1 MKKCLFKVTMFA
13 ALTAAFVACK
23 DNSKDE
29 VEDFRN
35 ENTLG
40 LPESVSSVD
49 NTVDL
54 GLPSGTKWAK
64 MNIGAKNP
72 WDYGDYFAW
81 GETAP
86 KSVYDWSTY
95 LHVNKSQA
103 EEGQEWEHINK
114 YQIADGSNGIWYNN
128 IKFVGDNK
136 TTLDPEDDA
145 AHVNWGGD
153 WEMPSPEDFIELR
166 SNCVFDNKSK
176 EYTEYNGVAG
186 VMLKSNNN
194 GASIFFPHADFSY
207 YDYIP
212 SDGAYGTGIF
222 WANSIGRTGAA
233 NKVWTMSREASDPY
247 FVYDPF
253 TRFYGA
259 SVRAVCKAGGNT
271 NGHDAV
277 DLGLPSGKLWAT
289 MNIGAEKIED
299 RGYYLA
305 WGETEPKEIYTDSTY
320 KHIVKTD
327 LGWSYS
333 KYQMEDNDISGVWY
347 TKDFCGDG
355 KTVLEDVDDAAVAN
369 WGGKWKMPTDEQFR
383 ELMGGCYWLYTEN
396 YADTTN
402 IAGYIIYKAKADADK
417 HKIIDRISITVDNV
431 KPLDGYTLADTHIFM
446 PFAGRYD
453 ERTVGYYGYYWSST
467 LVGSTVGAFSA
478 ELPWTGS
485 NQRCQG
491 LSIRP
496 VCK

>member
-23 DNSKDE
+23 DDSKDE

-40 LPESVSSVD
+40 LPESVSSDD
-49 NTVDL
+49 NAVDL
-54 GLPSGTKWAK
+54 GLTSGTKWAK

-81 GETAP
+81 GETTA
-86 KSVYDWSTY
+86 KTIYDWSTY
-95 LHVNKSQA
+95 LHVNKGQA

-128 IKFVGDNK
+128 IKYVGDNK

-176 EYTEYNGVAG
+176 EYTEYNGVGG

-194 GASIFFPHADFSY
+194 GATIFFPNAGFAMYNFVNAGS
-207 YDYIP
+207 
-212 SDGAYGTGIF
+212 SGIF
-222 WANSIGRTGAA
+222 WANSIGRTDAA

-247 FVYDPF
+247 FVYDPWGR
-253 TRFYGA
+253 TAGV

-299 RGYYLA
+299 YGYYLA

-327 LGWSYS
+327 LGWSIS